1 MTALFVLLARGPARF
16 VLLARGP
23 ARFEA
28 QRHQRSGAA
37 EPRSSTRSAWR
48 TLSATLTLVPLLACS
63 TGDTIL
69 ALNVSSA
76 DDVGL
81 IRELR
86 VTIAQE
92 GHAPVEH
99 SLVPPLKDV
108 EDAGQ
113 VISSN
118 FFERI
123 KLPASWDEA
132 PVEISVKAVSPNA
145 AALNASATAEIKPG
159 AAVAAYVQLE
169 RKPADDA
176 DAGEAANASDGSAA
190 DADAD
195 GGLEDGAADSDAR
208 M

>member
-1 MTALFVLLARGPARF
+1 M
-16 VLLARGP
+16 
-23 ARFEA
+23 
-28 QRHQRSGAA
+28 
-37 EPRSSTRSAWR
+37 RSAWR
-48 TLSATLTLVPLLACS
+48 TLSATFTLAPLFACAN
-63 TGDTIL
+63 GDTIL

-81 IRELR
+81 ISELR
-86 VTIAQE
+86 VTVAQQ
-92 GHAPVEH
+92 GHPPLEH

-123 KLPASWDEA
+123 KLPASWDEGS
-132 PVEISVKAVSPNA
+132 VEITVEAVSPDA
-145 AALNASATAEIKPG
+145 AALNATTTAEIKPG
-159 AAVAAYVQLE
+159 AAVAAYVELE
-169 RKPADDA
+169 RTPPSAA
-176 DAGEAANASDGSAA
+176 DAGGATDASDGSAA

-195 GGLEDGAADSDAR
+195 GGLADGAADSDAR